1 MSIAEWEGAYY
12 GEPYGWD
19 GRVVFIGG
27 GLLSAGF
34 TRGKI
39 YEVSGGKFIDD
50 DGCIRPNGD
59 VLLISPYDDWL
70 AAAGFLAVVE

>member
-12 GEPYGWD
+12 GEPCGWD
-19 GRVVFIGG
+19 GRGVFIGG

-39 YEVSGGKFIDD
+39 YEVSGGKFVDD
-50 DGCIRPNGD
+50 DGAIRPNG
-59 VLLISPYDDWL
+59 VILNSPYDDWL